1 MLQSPA
7 DYNIAG
13 VDAFSAGLAGFQMGQ
28 QGRAAEQG
36 MVGEAQRQQVFGQNA
51 TQRQAMNAQSMDMN
65 AQDMAQSAVQFG
77 QQNTLFDQGQSD
89 RAAQEAKAREFMAD
103 QVALADKVESGQVS
117 AKDFTAFSV
126 KYPEFADEMKASFAD
141 LSTDRR
147 RTDAF
152 ELAKAATALKSGKP
166 EVAIQMLEDRA
177 IAAENANL
185 KEEADMARA
194 LKAQIEMD
202 PVAGLTLAGLAL
214 QQLDEPSFKAVLGEG
229 DDTPAD
235 VKSLQWRA
243 DAAGLTPGTPEY
255 QAFIADNGGKND
267 GGAPA
272 SFRALQLQAEHAG
285 LVEGTPEYKDFMA
298 TKGAGLVAQA
308 SAEGKAS
315 GENVTLL
322 ESMKSKLPGLELVVG
337 QLDVLADKA
346 TYTKAGQLNDAIRKQ
361 TGREPRPEAVARAEY
376 IAMVDNQVLPLLRD
390 TFGAAFTQ
398 KEGDTLRATLG
409 DPDKSPSEKKAVL
422 RAFIAQKK
430 RDVEAL
436 EAQVGAKLQVGA
448 AQVPPNVQS
457 LLDAAGLTADDWAG
471 LTPEQQAEFL
481 E

>member
-7 DYNIAG
+7 DYNLAG

-36 MVGEAQRQQVFGQNA
+36 MVGEAQRQEVFGQDA
-51 TQRQAMNAQSMDMN
+51 TQRQAMNAQTMDMN
-65 AQDMAQSAVQFG
+65 AQNMAQSATQFG
-77 QQNTLFDQGQSD
+77 QQNTLFDQVQQD
-89 RAAQEAKAREFMAD
+89 RAAQEAQARAFMAD
-103 QVALADKVESGQVS
+103 QVALADKVASGQVT
-117 AKDFTAFSV
+117 AKDFTAFAV
-126 KYPEFADEMKASFAD
+126 KYPEFADDMKASFAD
-141 LSTDRR
+141 LSTERR
-147 RTDAF
+147 RSDAF
-152 ELAKAATALKSGKP
+152 ELAKAATALKAGKP

-185 KEEADMARA
+185 KDEADMARA

-202 PVAGLTLAGLAL
+202 PVAGLTLSGLAL
-214 QQLDEPSFKAVLGEG
+214 QQLDETSFEVVFGAG

-235 VKSLQWRA
+235 VRSLQWRA
-243 DAAGLTPGTPEY
+243 DEAGLVKGTPEY

-272 SFRALQLQAEHAG
+272 SFRTLQLQAEAAG

-308 SAEGKAS
+308 SAEGKTA
-315 GENVTLL
+315 GENTSLL
-322 ESMKSKLPGLELVVG
+322 ESMKSKMAGLETVVE
-337 QLDVLADKA
+337 QLGKLADNA
-346 TYTKAGQLNDAIRKQ
+346 TYTKAGQWMDSTRKQ
-361 TGREPRPEAVARAEY
+361 AGMEPRPEAIARAEY

-398 KEGDTLRATLG
+398 KEGETLRATLG
-409 DPDKSPSEKKAVL
+409 DPDKSPAEKKAVL
-422 RAFIAQKK
+422 KAFIAQKK

-436 EAQVGAKLQVGA
+436 ESQVSGEAGGSNLPPA
-448 AQVPPNVQS
+448 AQQDQDIQS
-457 LLDAAGLTADDWAG
+457 LLDQYS
-471 LTPEQQAEFL
+471 TP
-481 E
+481 